1 MEGEIEMHEFLDYA
15 LKCASKENVFQIE
28 ALATKS
34 EALIMAIEKSEV
46 KTIEC
51 KSDKGLG
58 VRVITKKLGK
68 QYVGSAFTLNLSKDS
83 IREAVKNAVHSS
95 KFRRIDFSNASF
107 PNLKAAQSIKD
118 IYDSRILNIDLEQL
132 AKIGQ
137 LTIESAAIDDKIN
150 SINGRLMLITYW
162 VYLANSLG
170 LQAGYPATIYNVSIE
185 VVAQNLNGFASGE
198 EDYVNRIFNEEKT
211 YQTARVASLTALS
224 QLNPKQINTG
234 VMDVILAPEAIS
246 ELFTHVLCQEVRADI
261 VQKNQSPL
269 KGKLNQ
275 EVSSN
280 LLTIIDDGK
289 VEGAV
294 GSKPYDDE
302 GVPTESKTII
312 DKGVLKSYL
321 YDSFSAIREGKN
333 STGNAL
339 RPSSELIQKHV
350 VEPQPALTNLIIKPG
365 VEGFDSLIKDV
376 KEGVYIKNVIG
387 AHTSNAVTGEFSIAA
402 STAYKIEDG
411 EVKFPVK
418 NIMLGGNILE
428 ILKKIDGI
436 GKIQKQCQSFSID
449 TSIITPC
456 IKIKEV
462 AISG

>member
-1 MEGEIEMHEFLDYA
+1 MHEFLDYA
-15 LKCASKENVFQIE
+15 LKCADKEGVFQAE
-28 ALATKS
+28 VLATKS
-34 EALIMAIEKSEV
+34 EALIMAIENNEV

-51 KSDKGLG
+51 KSDQGLG

-68 QYVGSAFTLNLSKDS
+68 QYVGSAFTLNLTKDS
-83 IREAVKNAVHSS
+83 IRETVKNAVHSS

-107 PNLKAAQSIKD
+107 PNLKTIQSIKD
-118 IYDSRILNIDLEQL
+118 IYDSRISSIDLEQL

-137 LTIESAAIDDKIN
+137 LTIESADIDDKIK

-170 LQAGYPATIYNVSIE
+170 LQAGYPSTIYSVSIE
-185 VVAQNLNGFASGE
+185 VIAQNLNGFASGE
-198 EDYVNRIFNEEKT
+198 EDYVNRIFNEEKA
-211 YQTARVASLTALS
+211 YQTARIASLTALS
-224 QLNPKQINTG
+224 QLNPKRINTE

-246 ELFTHVLCQEVRADI
+246 ELFMHTLCQEVRADI

-269 KGKLNQ
+269 KGKINQ
-275 EVSSN
+275 EISSS

-289 VEGAV
+289 IEGAV

-312 DKGVLKSYL
+312 EKGVLKSYL
-321 YDSFSAIREGKN
+321 YDSFSAIREGRS

-339 RPSSELIQKHV
+339 RQSSELIQKYA
-350 VEPQPALTNLIIKPG
+350 VEPQPASTNLVIKPG
-365 VEGFDSLIKDV
+365 AEDFESLIKDV
-376 KEGVYIKNVIG
+376 KKGVYIKNVIG
-387 AHTSNAVTGEFSIAA
+387 AHTSNSVTGEFSVAA

-411 EVKFPVK
+411 EIKFPVK

-428 ILKKIDGI
+428 AIKKIDGI

-449 TSIITPC
+449 SSIITPC
-456 IKIKEV
+456 IKIKEMPV
-462 AISG
+462 SG